1 MRAKIHTIRMGLECC
16 YIIQEKGI
24 IIIDSGFK
32 RRIGSFEKSIKRI
45 NIKPDEIILI
55 VITHGHPDHLMSA
68 RDLKKLTGAKI
79 VMHQADMK
87 FLKEG
92 LVAIPSGVKTLG
104 HMLNRMFNIVSPL
117 VHVPKTDVDIVVSD
131 DGLSLYEYGISGK
144 IIHTPGHSPGSI
156 SVLLDTGD
164 AFIGDLAVNIPPLH
178 FKPGLPIFID
188 DLEQIRESWKLLLD
202 SGAQKVY
209 PAHGKPFSANIIRKT
224 ILR

>member
-1 MRAKIHTIRMGLECC
+1 MRTKIHTIRMGLERC

-24 IIIDSGFK
+24 IMIDSGFK
-32 RRIGSFEKSIKRI
+32 RSIRSFEKSIKRI

-55 VITHGHPDHLMSA
+55 VITHGHPDHIMSA

-92 LVAIPSGVKTLG
+92 LVAIPSGVRTLG

-117 VHVPKTDVDIVVSD
+117 VHIPKTDVDIVVND

-156 SVLLDTGD
+156 SILLDTGD

-178 FKPGLPIFID
+178 LKPGLPIFID
-188 DLEQIRESWKLLLD
+188 DLEQIKNSWKLLLNK
-202 SGAQKVY
+202 GAKTIY
-209 PAHGKPFSANIIRKT
+209 PAHGKPFPADIIRK
-224 ILR
+224 IIGK